1 MAVLKSTILLFSRL
15 CEKISDI
22 AAHSRAMGGP
32 LMSRKVRKSD
42 VNKFA
47 RFAKKYPLA
56 AIALVVIAVAVLLFQ
71 RMSDNNPTVTVPMDG
86 LYVHY
91 IDVGQGDSELLC
103 CNGQYMLIDAG
114 VPSAG
119 DTVVEYIRDLG
130 IKKLDYVVCTH
141 GHADHCGGLDAVVES
156 FDVDTV
162 FTSPYAGDAAA
173 YLHFV
178 DTVESAQLTLEVPDQ
193 GVKYRLGEAQ
203 FEFLGPLSDHKN
215 VNDDSLVLRLDY
227 GDTSFLFTGDMTAK
241 AEKELI
247 EDGADIKCDVLKVG
261 HHGSS
266 GSSCYQFLYEAEPKI
281 GVISCGRDNDYGHPH
296 EETLSRLNDAGV
308 TVYRTDLEG
317 SIVIFS
323 DGMKVERR
331 AA

>member
-1 MAVLKSTILLFSRL
+1 
-15 CEKISDI
+15 
-22 AAHSRAMGGP
+22 
-32 LMSRKVRKSD
+32 MSRKVKKSD

-47 RFAKKYPLA
+47 GFAKKYPLA
-56 AIALVVIAVAVLLFQ
+56 ALIIVVIAAALLIFQ
-71 RMSDNNPTVTVPMDG
+71 RISENTPTVTVPMDG

-91 IDVGQGDSELLC
+91 IDVGQGDSELVC
-103 CNGQYMLIDAG
+103 CGGRYMLIDAG
-114 VPSAG
+114 TPSAG
-119 DTVVEYIRDLG
+119 DTVVEYIQDLG

-156 FDVDTV
+156 FDVDTI
-162 FTSPYAGDAAA
+162 FTSPYAGDAAS
-173 YLHFV
+173 YLRFV
-178 DTVESAQLTLEVPDQ
+178 ETVENAQLTLEVADQ
-193 GVKYRLGEAQ
+193 GVQYRLGDAR
-203 FEFLGPLSDHKN
+203 FEFIGPLEDHNN
-215 VNDDSLVLRLDY
+215 VNDDSLVMRLTY

-247 EDGADIKCDVLKVG
+247 EDGENVKCDVLKVG

-281 GVISCGRDNDYGHPH
+281 AVISCGRDNDYGHPH
-296 EETLSRLNDAGV
+296 EETLGRLKDAGV
-308 TVYRTDLEG
+308 TVYRTDELG

-323 DGMKVERR
+323 DGITVERR

>member
-1 MAVLKSTILLFSRL
+1 
-15 CEKISDI
+15 
-22 AAHSRAMGGP
+22 
-32 LMSRKVRKSD
+32 MSRKVRKSD

-178 DTVESAQLTLEVPDQ
+178 DTVESAQLTLEVPEQ
-193 GVKYRLGEAQ
+193 GVKYSLGDAK

-247 EDGADIKCDVLKVG
+247 EDGADGLIQC
-261 HHGSS
+261 
-266 GSSCYQFLYEAEPKI
+266 FLQNLI
-281 GVISCGRDNDYGHPH
+281 FFCFLLWCI
-296 EETLSRLNDAGV
+296 LWQ
-308 TVYRTDLEG
+308 
-317 SIVIFS
+317 SIRF
-323 DGMKVERR
+323 
-331 AA
+331 

>member
-1 MAVLKSTILLFSRL
+1 
-15 CEKISDI
+15 
-22 AAHSRAMGGP
+22 
-32 LMSRKVRKSD
+32 MSRKVKKSE

-47 RFAKKYPLA
+47 GFAKKYPLA
-56 AIALVVIAVAVLLFQ
+56 ALIIVVIAAALLIFQ
-71 RMSDNNPTVTVPMDG
+71 RISENTPTVTVPMDG

-91 IDVGQGDSELLC
+91 IDVGQGDSELVC
-103 CNGQYMLIDAG
+103 CGGRYMLIDAG
-114 VPSAG
+114 TPSAG
-119 DTVVEYIRDLG
+119 DTVVEYIQDLG

-156 FDVDTV
+156 FDVDTI
-162 FTSPYAGDAAA
+162 FTSPYAGDAAS
-173 YLHFV
+173 YLRFV
-178 DTVESAQLTLEVPDQ
+178 ETVENAQLTLEVPDQ
-193 GVKYRLGEAQ
+193 GVQYRLGDAR
-203 FEFLGPLSDHKN
+203 FEFIGPLEDHNN
-215 VNDDSLVLRLDY
+215 VNDDSLVMRLTY

-247 EDGADIKCDVLKVG
+247 EDGENVKCDVLKVG

-281 GVISCGRDNDYGHPH
+281 AVISCGRDNDYGHPH
-296 EETLSRLNDAGV
+296 EETLGRLKDAGV
-308 TVYRTDLEG
+308 TVYRTDELG

-323 DGMKVERR
+323 DGITVERR

>member
-1 MAVLKSTILLFSRL
+1 
-15 CEKISDI
+15 
-22 AAHSRAMGGP
+22 
-32 LMSRKVRKSD
+32 MSRKVKKSD

-47 RFAKKYPLA
+47 GFAKKYPLA
-56 AIALVVIAVAVLLFQ
+56 ALIIVVIAAALLIFQ
-71 RMSDNNPTVTVPMDG
+71 RISENTPTVTVPMDG

-91 IDVGQGDSELLC
+91 IDVGQGDSELVC
-103 CNGQYMLIDAG
+103 CGGRYMLIDAG
-114 VPSAG
+114 TPSAG
-119 DTVVEYIRDLG
+119 DTVVEYIQDLG

-156 FDVDTV
+156 FDVDTI
-162 FTSPYAGDAAA
+162 FTSPYAGDAAS

-178 DTVESAQLTLEVPDQ
+178 ETVENAQLTLEVPDQ
-193 GVKYRLGEAQ
+193 GVQYRLGDAR
-203 FEFLGPLSDHKN
+203 FEFIGPLEDHNN
-215 VNDDSLVLRLDY
+215 VNDDSLVMRLTY

-247 EDGADIKCDVLKVG
+247 EDGENVKCDVLKVG

-281 GVISCGRDNDYGHPH
+281 AVISCGRDNDYGHPH
-296 EETLSRLNDAGV
+296 EETLGRLKDAGV
-308 TVYRTDLEG
+308 TVYRTDELG

-323 DGMKVERR
+323 DGITVERR

>member
-1 MAVLKSTILLFSRL
+1 
-15 CEKISDI
+15 
-22 AAHSRAMGGP
+22 
-32 LMSRKVRKSD
+32 MSRKVKKSD
-42 VNKFA
+42 VNRFA

-56 AIALVVIAVAVLLFQ
+56 ALIIAVIAAAVLIFQ
-71 RMSDNNPTVTVPMDG
+71 RVSENNPTVTVPMDG

-91 IDVGQGDSELLC
+91 IDVGQGDSELIC
-103 CNGQYMLIDAG
+103 CGGQYMLIDAG
-114 VPSAG
+114 TPSSG

-130 IKKLDYVVCTH
+130 IKKLDFVVCTH

-162 FTSPYAGDAAA
+162 FTSPYAGDAAS
-173 YLHFV
+173 YLRFV
-178 DTVESAQLTLEVPDQ
+178 ETVESAQLTLEVPDA
-193 GVKYRLGEAQ
+193 GARYRLGDAE
-203 FEFLGPLSDHKN
+203 FEFIGPLSDHKD
-215 VNDDSLVLRLDY
+215 VNDDSLVMRLTY

-247 EDGADIKCDVLKVG
+247 ADGANVKCDVLKVG

-266 GSSCYQFLYEAEPKI
+266 GSSCYQFLYEAEPKLA
-281 GVISCGRDNDYGHPH
+281 VISCGRDNDYGHPH
-296 EETLSRLNDAGV
+296 EETLSRLRDAGV
-308 TVYRTDLEG
+308 TVYRTDELG

-323 DGMKVERR
+323 DGMTAERR

>member
-1 MAVLKSTILLFSRL
+1 
-15 CEKISDI
+15 
-22 AAHSRAMGGP
+22 
-32 LMSRKVRKSD
+32 MSRKVKKSD

-47 RFAKKYPLA
+47 GFAKKYPLA
-56 AIALVVIAVAVLLFQ
+56 ALIIVVIAAALLIFQ
-71 RMSDNNPTVTVPMDG
+71 RISENTPTVTVPMDG

-91 IDVGQGDSELLC
+91 IDVGQGDSELVC
-103 CNGQYMLIDAG
+103 CGGQYMLIDAG
-114 VPSAG
+114 TPSAG
-119 DTVVEYIRDLG
+119 DTVVEYIQDLG

-156 FDVDTV
+156 FDVDTI
-162 FTSPYAGDAAA
+162 FTSPYAGDAAS
-173 YLHFV
+173 YLRFV
-178 DTVESAQLTLEVPDQ
+178 EAVESAQLALEVPDQ
-193 GVKYRLGEAQ
+193 GAEYRLGDAR
-203 FEFLGPLSDHKN
+203 FEFIGPLSDHKN
-215 VNDDSLVLRLDY
+215 VNDDSLVMRLTY

-247 EDGADIKCDVLKVG
+247 EDGANIKCDVLKVG

-281 GVISCGRDNDYGHPH
+281 AVISCGKDNDYGHPH
-296 EETLSRLNDAGV
+296 EETLSRLSDAGV
-308 TVYRTDLEG
+308 TVYRTDELG

-323 DGMKVERR
+323 DGMTAERR